1 MSLNSFNRCYFNK
14 CFGVKMQKV
23 GMNIL
28 KIGVRLVQSFLF
40 KLLCLD
46 EKCTPNKSTS
56 IKFE

>member
-40 KLLCLD
+40 KLLCVV
-46 EKCTPNKSTS
+46 SQ
-56 IKFE
+56 